1 MDDDRTN
8 FDLNAYLKH
17 YHDDPNSVPCHD
29 ADQEFLEAEEN
40 PENLGL
46 AQINQ
51 VLDPIIDS
59 LAANPD
65 AITRSSAL
73 DNLQCLLKYSSISV
87 FLPICFWSAKR
98 TLHRYFSA
106 IPPLAAGKVLDI
118 IVSGLSTE
126 VDAVHQDIEA
136 DDQDSIKEHRL
147 LLEIYGFLLQW
158 VVAGLEARAS
168 ADKSDS
174 STAAAGGAGRRGKG
188 KGKAGPARSDFNAQL
203 KSALEV
209 MWKALKLKLLRVF
222 VTTSERDAF
231 LNMFTRPCYLVLESE
246 QRVKNE
252 AIKMNIFKV
261 LCIAVKHH
269 GHAFGEF
276 AGFHCIPAASDK
288 IAGAQTSIV
297 QNLTYFEHLAEPMAE
312 FLQILSEQYDFP
324 QLVDEILRELS
335 NKEFNSNDLKGPKSV
350 SSFLVSLSERAPR
363 LMMKQMTLVVK
374 LLESEVRQRP
384 YVEFVSRAPEFN

>member
-1 MDDDRTN
+1 M
-8 FDLNAYLKH
+8 
-17 YHDDPNSVPCHD
+17 
-29 ADQEFLEAEEN
+29 
-40 PENLGL
+40 
-46 AQINQ
+46 
-51 VLDPIIDS
+51 
-59 LAANPD
+59 
-65 AITRSSAL
+65 
-73 DNLQCLLKYSSISV
+73 
-87 FLPICFWSAKR
+87 
-98 TLHRYFSA
+98 
-106 IPPLAAGKVLDI
+106 
-118 IVSGLSTE
+118 SGLSTE
-126 VDAVHQDIEA
+126 VDAAHQDIET
-136 DDQDSIKEHRL
+136 DEQDSIKEHRV

-168 ADKSDS
+168 ADKPDP
-174 STAAAGGAGRRGKG
+174 STAAAGGAGRKGKG
-188 KGKAGPARSDFNAQL
+188 KGKAGLAHSDLNAQL

-222 VTTSERDAF
+222 VTTSERGAF
-231 LNMFTRPCYLVLESE
+231 LGLFTRPCYLVLESE

-252 AIKMNIFKV
+252 AIKMNIFKI

-269 GHAFGEF
+269 GHAFGGF
-276 AGFHCIPAASDK
+276 ARFPCMLASDK
-288 IAGAQTSIV
+288 TAGAQTSIV

-374 LLESEVRQRP
+374 LLESEVRQVVLRG
-384 YVEFVSRAPEFN
+384 FEFN